1 VNHLGCICALDRA
14 VLPTLLQYWV
24 PEVEVTGITEMVGNA
39 LVFPEEI
46 ERTTDLRDRDLVGME
61 DHGGV
66 AAAEETEEAE

>member
-1 VNHLGCICALDRA
+1 
-14 VLPTLLQYWV
+14 
-24 PEVEVTGITEMVGNA
+24 VEVTGITEMVGNA